1 LRINVYGCGS
11 VPPGRGYPFI
21 SDNSEKCDPDSE
33 EAYGWIAVAYFLF
46 TVVLGGLLLPTV
58 LIGIVAISFERA
70 WSKYSEEK
78 IMEAILTLLIR
89 QIEELMPEWWSTD
102 RLQLIK
108 TTYSMLNVRGASA
121 LDLEDVEN
129 VLMHLVKTY
138 IAAVPYDVEL
148 NIREESLLRSDIRDL

>member
-1 LRINVYGCGS
+1 
-11 VPPGRGYPFI
+11 
-21 SDNSEKCDPDSE
+21 
-33 EAYGWIAVAYFLF
+33 
-46 TVVLGGLLLPTV
+46 
-58 LIGIVAISFERA
+58 
-70 WSKYSEEK
+70 
-78 IMEAILTLLIR
+78 
-89 QIEELMPEWWSTD
+89 MPEWWSTD